1 MSEIDPKALR
11 YQNKK
16 CLVRDLWICAG
27 LLMLA
32 AQNNAT
38 IAVLALGFTFL
49 SFIIL
54 DETD

>member
-1 MSEIDPKALR
+1 MREIDPKAAR
-11 YQNKK
+11 YANKK

-32 AQNNAT
+32 TQDTAS

-54 DETD
+54 DETA